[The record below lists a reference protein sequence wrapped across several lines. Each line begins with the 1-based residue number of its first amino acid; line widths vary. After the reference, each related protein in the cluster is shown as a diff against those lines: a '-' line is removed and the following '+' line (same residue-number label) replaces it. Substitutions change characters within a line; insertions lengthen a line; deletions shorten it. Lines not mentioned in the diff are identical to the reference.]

1 MKIYFDGDSFTWGK
15 RLVDPFKS
23 RFSKLICDKL
33 NAEEHNFSIGGASNQ
48 RIQRQLLIDNK
59 IEEYDLAIIQMTFR
73 SRFEYYDRIKR
84 KFSIVNQ
91 AKTRKYEGQKR
102 FINEEHRPFW
112 QHYYEYIYDDKFG
125 RVNEEII
132 FKSIQD
138 HCAIMNIPL
147 ILITNDVSSEL
158 PFEYTID
165 WKKLPKAM
173 VIEDKHKK
181 QSFHPNE
188 EGHMLICEH
197 LLDIIDKKNYN

>member
-84 KFSIVNQ
+84 KFSLVNQ
-91 AKTRKYEGQKR
+91 AKCRTYPHQKI
-102 FINEEHRPFW
+102 FMNEEHRPFW
-112 QHYYEYIYDDKFG
+112 QHYYEHIYDDEFG
-125 RVNEEII
+125 RATEEII
-132 FKSIQD
+132 FKSIED
-138 HCAIMNIPL
+138 HCAIMGVPL
-147 ILITNDVSSEL
+147 VLVTNDESSRL
-158 PFEYTID
+158 PFDYCMS
-165 WKKLPKAM
+165 WKKLPRAM
-173 VIEDKHKK
+173 VIEDGHKK
-181 QSFHPNE
+181 QSYHPNE
-188 EGHMLICEH
+188 EGHVLICKH
-197 LLDIIDKKNYN
+197 IIDIVNKKHN

>member
-84 KFSIVNQ
+84 KFSLVNQ
-91 AKTRKYEGQKR
+91 AKCRTYPHQKI
-102 FINEEHRPFW
+102 FMNEEHRPFW
-112 QHYYEYIYDDKFG
+112 QHYYEHIYDDEFG
-125 RVNEEII
+125 RATEEII
-132 FKSIQD
+132 FKSIED
-138 HCAIMNIPL
+138 HCAIMGVPL
-147 ILITNDVSSEL
+147 VLVTNDESSRL
-158 PFEYTID
+158 PFDYCMS
-165 WKKLPKAM
+165 WKKLPRAM
-173 VIEDKHKK
+173 MIEDGHKK
-181 QSFHPNE
+181 QSYHPNE
-188 EGHMLICEH
+188 EGHVLICKH
-197 LLDIIDKKNYN
+197 IIDIVNKKHN